1 MTESF
6 YWLVSITSESLSVA
20 LIKQGQTPLPVA
32 IGPETEWSTDDP
44 ESFLRSVDVSLSAAA
59 DKATLSPEA
68 EPADTAFIVPPLWIG
83 SDGKIAANYLKL
95 LENLCRSLKLKP
107 MGFISNDEAFV
118 EALGKTDSFPPSF
131 ILLHLGKKEYSVS
144 LVYLGEVKKRLTQA
158 LTADFTPQ
166 DLENTLLTI
175 QTDSALPP
183 RILVFGNIG
192 DAIIEDLKN
201 YPWIGKKNIETFL
214 HLPDVEAYP
223 TPDLFALYTRSI
235 NTQPDDTPAPP
246 PVVEENPSEDTT
258 PVIEEESNLSIPETE
273 VAPADLGFTVPQA
286 EATPAPSPKKIN
298 LPKFSFKKIKLPKLS
313 FNPLFLL
320 PLALTPLILLLPYLL
335 TRAEVVMNF
344 NPVEINRE
352 VNITLDSNADTL
364 SSKVIPAHKKTLN
377 LNFSDSLDTTGQ
389 KETGDKSKGQ
399 ITVLNQSDKI
409 QNVPKGSLLLHESGK
424 QYELLTSAQVPPST
438 IDFGTGTI
446 TMGQA
451 KADIIATDIG
461 SDYDL
466 SQDARL
472 SFKENSNLHAKT
484 SSPVTGGSKRQVQ
497 VVSETDKANLNKR
510 VTDSLDERIDE
521 KIKAEASLEGVLP
534 GTLFIDKKQLD
545 FNREVGE
552 EADQLQVD
560 ATLTL
565 SLLQVDPSKNEEI
578 INTLLKDDQAFL
590 NSIASVKDF
599 SFAFTPTQNTSQ
611 KSTGKLTITGKSL
624 PKLNLDPLRQR
635 LTKQKVSDAGK
646 IIESQPQVY
655 NYEIKILPSVF
666 NIWQRLP
673 LSPEKITIIQQ
684 F

>member
-68 EPADTAFIVPPLWIG
+68 EPENTAFIVPPLWIG
-83 SDGKIAANYLKL
+83 SDGKIAADYLKL

-107 MGFISNDEAFV
+107 MGFISNDEAFI

-144 LVYLGEVKKRLTQA
+144 LVYLGEVKKRLTQV

-183 RILVFGNIG
+183 RILVFGNLG
-192 DAIIEDLKN
+192 DVIIEDLKN

-214 HLPDVEAYP
+214 HLPDVEVYP
-223 TPDLFALYTRSI
+223 TPDLFTLYTRSI
-235 NTQPDDTPAPP
+235 NTQTDETPPP
-246 PVVEENPSEDTT
+246 PVVEEESPETT
-258 PVIEEESNLSIPETE
+258 VAEEESNISTLETE
-273 VAPADLGFTVPQA
+273 VAPADLGFAAPLTEVAP
-286 EATPAPSPKKIN
+286 TPGSKKIN
-298 LPKFSFKKIKLPKLS
+298 LPKFSFKHIKLPKLS
-313 FNPLFLL
+313 FNPFFLL
-320 PLALTPLILLLPYLL
+320 PLSLTPLILLLPYLL
-335 TRAEVVMNF
+335 IRAEVIMNF

-399 ITVLNQSDKI
+399 VTILNQSDKI
-409 QNVPKGSLLLHESGK
+409 QNIPKGSLLVHESGK

-446 TMGQA
+446 TMGQT

-484 SSPVTGGSKRQVQ
+484 SSPITGGSKRQVQ

-521 KIKAEASLEGVLP
+521 KVKAEASLEGVLP

-565 SLLQVDPSKNEEI
+565 SLLQVDPEKNEEI
-578 INTLLKDDQAFL
+578 INTLLKDDQSFL

-599 SFAFTPTQNTSQ
+599 SFSFTPIQNTSQ

-635 LTKQKVSDAGK
+635 LTKQKISDAGK

>member
-1 MTESF
+1 MTESY
-6 YWLVSITSESLSVA
+6 YWLVSITPESLSVA
-20 LIKQGQTPLPVA
+20 LIKKGQTSLPIA

-44 ESFLRSVDVSLSAAA
+44 DSFLRSVDVSLSAAA

-68 EPADTAFIVPPLWIG
+68 EPADTAFILPPLWIG
-83 SDGKIAANYLKL
+83 SDGKIAADYLKL

-107 MGFISNDEAFV
+107 MGFISNDEAFI

-144 LVYLGEVKKRLTQA
+144 LVYLGEVKKRLTQT
-158 LTADFTPQ
+158 LTTDFTPQ

-183 RILVFGNIG
+183 RILVFGNIA

-223 TPDLFALYTRSI
+223 TPNLFALYTRSI
-235 NTQPDDTPAPP
+235 SAQSDETPSPP
-246 PVVEENPSEDTT
+246 PTVEENLPEETT
-258 PVIEEESNLSIPETE
+258 SIVEEESNLTISETE
-273 VAPADLGFTVPQA
+273 VAPADLGFVVPQTE
-286 EATPAPSPKKIN
+286 EAPASPKIS
-298 LPKFSFKKIKLPKLS
+298 LPKFSLKNIKLPKLS

-344 NPVEINRE
+344 NPVEINRD

-364 SSKVIPAHKKTLN
+364 SNKTIPAHKKTLN

-399 ITVLNQSDKI
+399 VTVLNQSDKI

-424 QYELLTSAQVPPST
+424 QYELLTSAQIPPST

-484 SSPVTGGSKRQVQ
+484 SSPITGGSKRQVR

-521 KIKAEASLEGVLP
+521 KIKAEASLEGILP

-545 FNREVGE
+545 FNRELGE

-590 NSIASVKDF
+590 NSITSVKDF
-599 SFAFTPTQNTSQ
+599 SFSFTPTQNTSQ

-635 LTKQKVSDAGK
+635 LTKQKISDAGK
-646 IIESQPQVY
+646 IIENQPQVY
-655 NYEIKILPSVF
+655 NYEIKILPSIF
-666 NIWQRLP
+666 NIWKRLP